1 MKHVMKCK
9 FLSFDEI
16 ITKQIDTWWIGQLN
30 VFFNI
35 FHTYLIL
42 CIAGASRVTRNLS
55 IRV

>member
-30 VFFNI
+30 VFLNI